1 LVLGQSLLLEV
12 EREGLRADGLVSDVV
27 ESLQVRVVQRLFNCT
42 AKEISVG
49 TEISQTWTLTESPN

>member
-27 ESLQVRVVQRLFNCT
+27 
-42 AKEISVG
+42 
-49 TEISQTWTLTESPN
+49 